1 MVLDGGQSMTKPL
14 IVVNFKTYA
23 SASGATAE
31 ALAVAME
38 KHSNGPARMVAVV
51 SAFDL
56 EAVCRVA
63 PNLEV
68 WSQHLD
74 PVGQGGF
81 TGWLEPHT
89 AIHRGAQGTII
100 NHAEHKVEMEH
111 VKSLLPQLPDGFPV
125 CGCAADLEEAKSL
138 AEMGPTFIAVEPPEL
153 IGGDISV
160 TTADPSIVSDTV
172 AVVKATNAGVRVL
185 CGAGVKNGQD
195 VATAISLGAEG
206 VLLASGVT
214 KAKDVEAVLA
224 DLVSQLVWVANHTLF
239 DVSLPQAACHQGTLV
254 CICTPY
260 NRSLLSPKARIL
272 VGDET
277 PSHTTP

>member
-31 ALAVAME
+31 TLAVAME
-38 KHSNGPARMVAVV
+38 AHSNGPARMVAVV

-56 EAVCRVA
+56 EAVRRAA
-63 PNLEV
+63 PSLEV

-81 TGWLEPHT
+81 TGWLEPKT
-89 AIHRGAQGTII
+89 AMHRGAQGTII
-100 NHAEHKVEMEH
+100 NHAEHKVEMDH
-111 VKSLLPQLPDGFPV
+111 VKRLLPQLPDDFPV

-153 IGGDISV
+153 IGGDVSV

-172 AVVKATNAGVRVL
+172 AVVKATNPDVRVL

-195 VATAISLGAEG
+195 VATAIKLGAEG

-214 KAKDVEAVLA
+214 KASDVSSVLN
-224 DLVSQLVWVANHTLF
+224 DLVS
-239 DVSLPQAACHQGTLV
+239 
-254 CICTPY
+254 
-260 NRSLLSPKARIL
+260 LL
-272 VGDET
+272 
-277 PSHTTP
+277 